1 MRVKSA
7 DIQCQPG
14 REERVVEPLAELKE
28 ARVALAHAN
37 QNDAR
42 RAFGWKNIQSFDGQD
57 EGRDI
62 HGREPGDQ
70 RFVLSHRDVA
80 EKAE

>member
-28 ARVALAHAN
+28 ARVALAHAK

-42 RAFGWKNIQSFDGQD
+42 RAFGWKSIQSFDGQD